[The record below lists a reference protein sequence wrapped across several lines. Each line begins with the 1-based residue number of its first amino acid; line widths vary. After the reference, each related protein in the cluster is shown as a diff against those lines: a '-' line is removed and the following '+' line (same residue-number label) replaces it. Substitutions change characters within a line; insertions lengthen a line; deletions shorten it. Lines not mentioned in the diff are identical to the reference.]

1 MYLQIVILLAVS
13 IMIQFTPAKEKEIV
27 IGILSFIVLQ
37 VAIQGAK
44 GFENPDAVYYR
55 KSCVMAL
62 VDFLSMWVFVIV
74 AGATIWVVFF
84 GGWWVNPAV
93 LISLFVYI
101 AFRKLYIIKNYSYEI
116 WKIPYHKKIK

>member
-1 MYLQIVILLAVS
+1 MNSWHKRFMYLQIVLLLVTA

-44 GFENPDAVYYR
+44 GFENPEAVYYR

-62 VDFLSMWVFVIV
+62 LDFLSMWVFVIV
-74 AGATIWVVFF
+74 AAAKIWNVFE
-84 GGWWVNPAV
+84 GWWVNPAV

-116 WKIPYHKKIK
+116 